1 MREHSGRKRANPTRS
16 AASTVQAFGSLTGL
30 VDCRVCRAP
39 NGAHREGCF
48 NCGSL
53 LQLGEE
59 GPPPERERLAMGDAD
74 LPGRVVY
81 VGR

>member
-1 MREHSGRKRANPTRS
+1 MREHNGRKRANPTRS
-16 AASTVQAFGSLTGL
+16 TPSAVQPAGYRTGL

-39 NGAHREGCF
+39 NGGHREGCF

-53 LQLGEE
+53 LQLGHEH
-59 GPPPERERLAMGDAD
+59 PLPEREQLAMGDAN

-81 VGR
+81 VAR